1 METVAR
7 LKTRLMFGLSLAL
20 MLGAASISHARVI
33 TINIDDVG
41 VGIPIVSS
49 PTDTPFTIL
58 PDSTED
64 FVHFTFSVFP
74 FRNFVFRTDFVD
86 ADGTL
91 SERVLT
97 TVRPDSDIW
106 DVQFDSRDTILLGLG
121 TLLAS
126 TLVEDGTFQ
135 TVITASRTTG
145 LDPLEVTINARSAPD
160 VHAVPEPAS
169 LSLARLALAGLGFS
183 RRRKR

>member
-7 LKTRLMFGLSLAL
+7 LKTRLMLGLSLAL
-20 MLGAASISHARVI
+20 MLGAASLSHARLI

-41 VGIPIVSS
+41 VGIPDSVI
-49 PTDTPFTIL
+49 TDRYALHDP

-135 TVITASRTTG
+135 TVITANRTTG
-145 LDPLEVTINARSAPD
+145 LDPLEMTINARSAPD

-169 LSLARLALAGLGFS
+169 LSLAGLALAGLGFS

>member
-20 MLGAASISHARVI
+20 MLGAASLSHARVI

-74 FRNFVFRTDFVD
+74 
-86 ADGTL
+86 
-91 SERVLT
+91 
-97 TVRPDSDIW
+97 
-106 DVQFDSRDTILLGLG
+106 
-121 TLLAS
+121 
-126 TLVEDGTFQ
+126 
-135 TVITASRTTG
+135 
-145 LDPLEVTINARSAPD
+145 
-160 VHAVPEPAS
+160 VPK
-169 LSLARLALAGLGFS
+169 LY
-183 RRRKR
+183 KYNY

>member
-7 LKTRLMFGLSLAL
+7 LKTRLMVGLSLAL
-20 MLGAASISHARVI
+20 MLGAASLSHARVI

-145 LDPLEVTINARSAPD
+145 LDPLEMTINARSAPD

-169 LSLARLALAGLGFS
+169 LSLAGLALAGLGFS